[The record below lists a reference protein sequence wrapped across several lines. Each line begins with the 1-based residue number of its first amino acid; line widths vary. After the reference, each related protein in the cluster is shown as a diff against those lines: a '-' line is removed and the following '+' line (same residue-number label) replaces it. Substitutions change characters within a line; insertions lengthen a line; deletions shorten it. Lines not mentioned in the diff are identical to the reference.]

1 MPRLELGPLNS
12 KPNAV
17 NIGIG
22 SVLETSTMT
31 NCVKN
36 FGEAKA
42 EKKNRFY
49 RYIFIQFF
57 ELVKT
62 YS

>member
-22 SVLETSTMT
+22 NVLETSTM
-31 NCVKN
+31 NNFVKN
-36 FGEAKA
+36 HGDAKTK
-42 EKKNRFY
+42 KKNRFY
-49 RYIFIQFF
+49 RYIFIKFF